1 MSPATPKRSFPQ
13 EYVFPPPLLNKIFI
27 LFNSVISKNWEA
39 SFPFAEVEINK
50 IVFLFNILKSIQMP
64 FAYVD
69 HITEKSICQEKTF
82 CSSQKTSATATRRT
96 TTRCVSFY
104 SYCHTPD
111 YLTRCIRL
119 RASKGHLQRS
129 MLPKQIKR
137 QSAIDFLD
145 ISSLREL
152 FQFLYCAS
160 HRLPFCN
167 QGIAGNAAAMP
178 NSIVSAGKDA

>member
-69 HITEKSICQEKTF
+69 HITEKAFVKKKLSVPRKKLLQPLRDGL
-82 CSSQKTSATATRRT
+82 RRA
-96 TTRCVSFY
+96 V
-104 SYCHTPD
+104 
-111 YLTRCIRL
+111 
-119 RASKGHLQRS
+119 
-129 MLPKQIKR
+129 
-137 QSAIDFLD
+137 
-145 ISSLREL
+145 
-152 FQFLYCAS
+152 
-160 HRLPFCN
+160 
-167 QGIAGNAAAMP
+167 
-178 NSIVSAGKDA
+178 